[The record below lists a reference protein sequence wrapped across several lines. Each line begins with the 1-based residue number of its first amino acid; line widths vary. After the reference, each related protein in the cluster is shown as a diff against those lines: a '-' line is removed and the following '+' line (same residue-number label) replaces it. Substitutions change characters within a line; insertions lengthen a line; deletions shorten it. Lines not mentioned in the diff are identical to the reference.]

1 MPSVVIKPDR
11 VRDEYVIWSTVT
23 ESPHGYGSRAEVIE
37 LLRGGIRRND
47 AEDRANPEA
56 AVARAD
62 VWGSSAFPEWG
73 FGHWDDESFIYQQSG
88 SLPRDCLWRA
98 SVLQCEERER
108 DILDLLDPFEDD
120 EGGAWL
126 EERKRRAEVDAVEN

>member
-1 MPSVVIKPDR
+1 VIKPDR
-11 VRDEYVIWSTVT
+11 GRDEYVTWSTVT
-23 ESPHGYGSRAEVIE
+23 ESPHGYGNRAEVVG
-37 LLRGGIRRND
+37 LLRDGIRRHD

-56 AVARAD
+56 AVDRAD
-62 VWGSSAFPEWG
+62 GWGSSAFPKWG
-73 FGHWDDESFIYQQSG
+73 FGHWDDESFIYQQAG

-98 SVLQCEERER
+98 AVLQCEGRGR

-126 EERKRRAEVDAVEN
+126 EERMRRAEEVDAVEN